1 VGQACFL
8 AGALPT
14 AAARPAA
21 NTPAAIE
28 LVIHLDSDLLKGL
41 SMPNTRLGL
50 FLAAAFSLLG
60 WINSPFPAFGA
71 EREWVKIQSAHFELF
86 TPAGE
91 KRGRDA
97 IIYFETIRHFF
108 TTATNSKLPAKRTT
122 IIAFNSDKDYEPYRP
137 NEFATAFYRGGHD
150 RDYIVMGRTSADARG
165 IAVHEYV
172 HLLVKHSGIEL
183 PIWLNE
189 GFAELYSTLTPVGN
203 SVRIGDVLPTRL
215 QYLRQKTLLPLAEL
229 TAVGHDSPHYNE
241 KNRAGV
247 FYSQSWA
254 LTHMVNLSD
263 DYRTGSMPFVM
274 ELAHGANAAEAF
286 RKVYGKTLEEVQTDH
301 RSYLDGTRFVS
312 AVLAIKLEKSDAD
325 VQVAAADG
333 LETQLVLAELLDGRK
348 GDQARQM
355 YEEMLR
361 AYPQAPSV
369 REGLAYLLL
378 RGDRLEEA
386 KTLLA
391 EAVRLNST
399 SAKVHLD
406 YARLLRQGGAPHGE
420 VIPLFERAVQLDPE
434 LQEARLYLG
443 FLLMDE
449 QQFGKALAIFARLKK
464 VTREQAVPLYRA
476 QSFAHLRLGNREQ
489 AEKALEIAKK
499 YAESPSEVDSVAK
512 LESLLS
518 WTGAQGQDLSGA
530 FAAEPIEGPPNVAR
544 TASPSPEA
552 EERPA
557 GVDPSS
563 TLTLAGT
570 LEVFECAGAKAKI
583 KIAAEGK
590 LQAFAISDPAEVVVM
605 GVDAGSF
612 EFTCGLQPSRRLTI
626 EYEPKE
632 DGELGTIGEVRAIH
646 LE

>member
-1 VGQACFL
+1 M
-8 AGALPT
+8 PT
-14 AAARPAA
+14 
-21 NTPAAIE
+21 
-28 LVIHLDSDLLKGL
+28 
-41 SMPNTRLGL
+41 TRLGL
-50 FLAAAFSLLG
+50 FLAAAFSLLLG
-60 WINSPFPAFGA
+60 SIHSPFPAFAA

-97 IIYFETIRHFF
+97 ILYFETIRHFF

-150 RDYIVMGRTSADARG
+150 RDYIVIGRTSADARG

-172 HLLVKHSGIEL
+172 HLLVRHSGIEL

-189 GFAELYSTLTPVGN
+189 GFAELYSTLAPVGN
-203 SVRIGDVLPTRL
+203 AVRIGDVLPARL
-215 QYLRQKTLLPLAEL
+215 QYLRQKTLLPLEEL

-263 DYRTGSMPFVM
+263 GYRVGSMPFVM
-274 ELAHGANAAEAF
+274 ELANGASAAEAF
-286 RKVYGKTLEEVQTDH
+286 RKVYGKTLDEVQTDL

-333 LETQLVLAELLDGRK
+333 LETQLALAELLDGRK

-355 YEEMLR
+355 YEEMMR

-378 RGDRLEEA
+378 RGDRIEEA

-476 QSFAHLRLGNREQ
+476 QSYAHLRLGNREQ

-499 YAESPSEVDSVAK
+499 YAESPSEVESVAK
-512 LESLLS
+512 LESLVR
-518 WTGAQGQDLSGA
+518 WTGAQGQDLTGE
-530 FAAEPIEGPPNVAR
+530 FATEPIEGPPNVER
-544 TASPSPEA
+544 TAPRASGGETEPRRA
-552 EERPA
+552 EFN
-557 GVDPSS
+557 PSS
-563 TLTLAGT
+563 TVTITGT
-570 LEVFECAGAKAKI
+570 IEMFECAGAKAQV
-583 KIAAEGK
+583 KIASGGK
-590 LQAFAISDPAEVVVM
+590 VQAFAISDPAEVVVM

-612 EFTCGLQPSRRLTI
+612 EFTCGPQASRRLTI
-626 EYEPKE
+626 EYEPRE
-632 DGELGTIGEVRAIH
+632 DAELGTIGEVRAIH